1 MVAPPRTA
9 AATIVAG
16 TDPSSGEVNS
26 HAPVAEVRSAD
37 PAAAPRAGP
46 EIRTVAGSRAAP
58 IGLVVTSN
66 LHAVTGRAGA
76 TGSRRPGE
84 PAETIARRATIG
96 HRVSAA
102 ASVMIGDRVVMI
114 VRRVTTGHPVSTAVS
129 SVMTGPRAVMIGRRV
144 TIGHLVSTA
153 VSVMIGPR
161 AVMIGWRAMTGRPV
175 STGAGVM
182 IGPRAERIAR
192 TGSVDRANAR
202 TTRTGA
208 GTVVTGARTPT
219 GRIAIGVAPSAAT

>member
-46 EIRTVAGSRAAP
+46 EVRTVAASRAAP

-96 HRVSAA
+96 H
-102 ASVMIGDRVVMI
+102 
-114 VRRVTTGHPVSTAVS
+114 HVSTVVS